1 MVLYPLHLFKI
12 ILLNPRS
19 LLWAPWE
26 QSLHHSPLY
35 PDFLA
40 QDWAIIC
47 NHTCFLINNNYLCLL
62 DHLSSIYQ
70 FRKGRIVFI
79 LFLIYIYTHTH
90 TYTHTYIYTHIYIHT
105 HIYTYIH
112 TYTSLCMYTHTHTHI
127 YSISLEL
134 LFYFSRIT
142 TGFMEES

>member
-79 LFLIYIYTHTH
+79 LFLIYIYIHTHTH
-90 TYTHTYIYTHIYIHT
+90 ILIHIYTHTYIYIYTHI
-105 HIYTYIH
+105 HIFMH
-112 TYTSLCMYTHTHTHI
+112 VHTHTHTYI
-127 YSISLEL
+127 
-134 LFYFSRIT
+134 FYFSRT
-142 TGFMEES
+142 TILFL